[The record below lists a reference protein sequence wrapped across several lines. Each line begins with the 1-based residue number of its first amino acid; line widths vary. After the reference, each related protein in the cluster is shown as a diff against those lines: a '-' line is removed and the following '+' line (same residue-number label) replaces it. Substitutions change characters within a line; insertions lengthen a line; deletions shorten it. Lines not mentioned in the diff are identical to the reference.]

1 MDGFK
6 FLSLVFLTNYNWDNL
21 NRLIYWKY
29 TVFPINDLN
38 LYLIQ
43 IQKLSREIV
52 IILDKVFCI
61 TKAVDNYFLVGFK
74 F

>member
-1 MDGFK
+1 MDGYK